1 MQIFILNGMAQSGKD
16 TFYNMVSE
24 MKKDETFHFSIIDK
38 VKEKAK
44 LLGWTGEKTEKDRA
58 FLHNLKILM
67 DNYNDFNFEYVKTLI
82 DLNNESRNPY
92 SFIFI
97 DMREEK
103 DIIRAKKEF
112 NAKTILIKNDN
123 AKNILSNNADA
134 NVFNMKYDIIID
146 NSGTLDDLR
155 LKVKQFIKEYIEV

>member
-1 MQIFILNGMAQSGKD
+1 MAIFILNGMAQSGKD

-24 MKKDETFHFSIIDK
+24 LKKDETFHFSIIDK

-44 LLGWTGEKTEKDRA
+44 LLGWTGKKTEKGRK
-58 FLHNLKILM
+58 FLYDLKQLM
-67 DNYNDFNFEYVKTLI
+67 DNYNDYNFNYVKGLI
-82 DLNNESRNPY
+82 DVNYNLSNPR
-92 SFIFI
+92 SLFI

-134 NVFNMKYDIIID
+134 NVFNMEYDIVID

-155 LKVKQFIKEYIEV
+155 LKVRQFIEEYIEV